1 MNAEFEFYRGFAVR
15 MINFLRNF
23 KVNVRIWAL
32 TIMSL
37 GSLLGVFFLNSWLID
52 EIHDGTLSAAEMA
65 SHEGLVFWFTITLLV
80 LIAVFSWLITKSIM
94 VPLRRLQAELTV
106 LSNGN
111 YDTPVTDMDH
121 GDGIAGMAKAA
132 EFLRKNS
139 LETEQLRRESEAAR
153 DARELQDQANEQQRS
168 EEEAARLDAET
179 IQQQAAAEER
189 QKMQNDLAASF
200 ETEVSGVIQSLSG
213 SVAELQM
220 AADTMT
226 EAINE
231 TGFEV
236 AAAASATDATSQD
249 MYSVADATEGLTG
262 AIGEIRTQVEQ
273 ANTITTHAMDVA
285 KNAED
290 KVGSLSSASDR
301 ISEVILLIND
311 IAEQTNLL
319 ALNATIEA
327 ARAGEAGRGFAV
339 VASEVKSLANQ
350 TALATQ
356 EIEQQVT
363 AMQDATRSTVE
374 AVGTIHTTINQ
385 VSEISGMIAAAV
397 VEQEASTGEI
407 GRSVQNASQG
417 TANLG
422 HNIGRVQEMAQK
434 SAGAA
439 VVVSESSGGLT
450 EQASVLEQS
459 VQNFLAR
466 VRG

>member
-1 MNAEFEFYRGFAVR
+1 

-37 GSLLGVFFLNSWLID
+37 GGLLGVFLLNRWLIG
-52 EIHDGTLSAAEMA
+52 EIHAETLSVAEIA
-65 SHEGLVFWFTITLLV
+65 THETIVFWFTLTLLV
-80 LIAVFSWLITKSIM
+80 LIALSSWMITKSIM
-94 VPLRRLQAELTV
+94 VPLRNLQTELTE
-106 LSNGN
+106 LANGN
-111 YDTPVTDMDH
+111 YDKSVTDMDH
-121 GDGIAGMAKAA
+121 ADGIAGMAKAA
-132 EFLRKNS
+132 EFLRQNS
-139 LETEQLRRESEAAR
+139 LETERLRGEAEDVQAAR
-153 DARELQDQANEQQRS
+153 QAQELADEHRKS
-168 EEEAARLDAET
+168 EEETARLDAE
-179 IQQQAAAEER
+179 IAHQQVAAADR
-189 QKMQNDLAASF
+189 QKMQNDLANSF
-200 ETEVSGVIQSLSG
+200 ENEVSGVIQSLSS

-226 EAINE
+226 EAIEE

-236 AAAASATDATSQD
+236 SAAASATDATSQD
-249 MYSVADATEGLTG
+249 MNSVADATDGLTG

-273 ANTITTHAMDVA
+273 ANSITTQAMDIA
-285 KNAED
+285 KDAET
-290 KVGSLSSASDR
+290 KVSSLSSASDR
-301 ISEVILLIND
+301 ISEVIHLIND

-327 ARAGEAGRGFAV
+327 ARAGDAGRGFAV

-350 TALATQ
+350 TANATK
-356 EIEQQVT
+356 EIEEQVT
-363 AMQDATRSTVE
+363 AMQDATRGTVE
-374 AVGTIHTTINQ
+374 AVGTIHKTINQ

-439 VVVSESSGGLT
+439 AVVSESSGGLT
-450 EQASVLEQS
+450 EQASVLEQA
-459 VQNFLAR
+459 VHDLLGR
-466 VRG
+466 MRG